1 LNAHYL
7 VRRIEVL
14 GLKQWWGAQIGDK
27 AVSLKA
33 NDAFSLA
40 GLEVRVRC
48 AVVVEHGCWT

>member
-1 LNAHYL
+1 MTQ
-7 VRRIEVL
+7 VGSFFVS
-14 GLKQWWGAQIGDK
+14 GAQIGDQ